1 MTTWL
6 STLTTGSPEE
16 GFDLAIKLSRMAVKI
31 TQPDANIRTAMRPRY
46 ANDASDLIA
55 SSHVVAVNF
64 ATIAA
69 ANGNWRTTPQEDE
82 A

>member
-1 MTTWL
+1 MDTWL
-6 STLTTGSPEE
+6 PTLKTDTPEA
-16 GFDLAIKLSRMAVKI
+16 GYDLAVKMARVAIKK
-31 TQPDANIRTAMRPRY
+31 TQPDDAARAALRPKY

-55 SSHVVAVNF
+55 VSHVVAVNF

-69 ANGNWRTTPQEDE
+69 ANDYWKAE